1 MPVPTAPEDIT
12 PGWLTSA
19 LTESGVLTRGSV
31 VEAEWRTIGRDY
43 GLASRTGRVAL
54 RFDGANDDAPNSLV
68 AKLPFQGDREMRF
81 YRDLGGAPAPVVH
94 YADADAG
101 QAVLLLEDLTEARQG
116 DALAGC
122 SPEDARRVLRAITP
136 FHARHWGTSAP
147 AWLLDERDPAAR
159 QAAFEAKAS
168 RFLELHGPAVP
179 ADVRV
184 LVERLR
190 SGLAEVIARLDA
202 GARTIVHRDLQLDNV
217 IFDAD
222 PTRPVVVL
230 DWETVRCGS
239 PAWDVALFLVTSLDV
254 EERRAAE
261 PELLDEY
268 VALIHEHGV
277 RDYDRARLLEDCRL
291 ALAVLLAAQVSWLA
305 QPEPE
310 GDRERALRDAVF
322 SDGRLVAALRDHDAA
337 SLLGP

>member
-1 MPVPTAPEDIT
+1 MPVPAAPEDIT
-12 PGWLTSA
+12 PDWLTSA
-19 LTESGVLTRGSV
+19 LTASGVLTRGSV
-31 VEAEWRTIGRDY
+31 VEAEWRTIGQDY

-68 AKLPFQGDREMRF
+68 AKLPFHGDREMRF
-81 YRDLGGAPAPVVH
+81 YRELGGTPAPVS
-94 YADADAG
+94 YYAEADAS

-122 SPEDARRVLRAITP
+122 PPEDARRVLRAIAS
-136 FHARHWGTSAP
+136 FHARHWGTSAA
-147 AWLLDERDPAAR
+147 AWLQRERDPATR

-168 RFLELHGPAVP
+168 RFLELHERAVP
-179 ADVRV
+179 VDVRV

-190 SGLAEVIARLDA
+190 SGLAEVSARLDG
-202 GARTIVHRDLQLDNV
+202 GARTIVHWDLQLDNV
-217 IFDAD
+217 LFDAD
-222 PTRPVVVL
+222 PSRPVVVL
-230 DWETVRCGS
+230 DWETVRSGS
-239 PAWDVALFLVTSLDV
+239 PAWDVALFLFGSLDV

-268 VALIHEHGV
+268 VGVLREDGV

-310 GDRERALRDAVF
+310 GDRERALRDAVL

-337 SLLGP
+337 SLLEP